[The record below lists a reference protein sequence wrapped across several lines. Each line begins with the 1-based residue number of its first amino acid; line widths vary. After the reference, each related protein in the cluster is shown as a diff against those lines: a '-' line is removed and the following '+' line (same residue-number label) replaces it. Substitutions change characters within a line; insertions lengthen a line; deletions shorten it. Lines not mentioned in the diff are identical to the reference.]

1 LYLQATTM
9 AVWAA
14 VGETPVV
21 RVDPSRTKT
30 HFYGTLDLQTGRE
43 IVTRSEVMN
52 SAATATHLQAILDT
66 YPERPILLLWDRAPW
81 HGGAV
86 VRQVLADNPRLEV
99 VRLPTAAPD
108 LNPQEHVWKATR
120 QATSHNHAVPQ
131 FPALAD
137 QFEAHLRTTT
147 FPSSFLNKYG
157 YYCVCPMFN

>member
-1 LYLQATTM
+1 M
-9 AVWAA
+9 DVWAA

-30 HFYGTLDLQTGRE
+30 HCSGTLDLQTGRE
-43 IVTRSEVMN
+43 IVTWSEVMK
-52 SAATATHLQAILDT
+52 SVATATHLQAILDT

-81 HGGAV
+81 HGGAA

-99 VRLPTAAPD
+99 VRLLTAAPD

-120 QATSHNHAVPQ
+120 RATSHHHAVPQ
-131 FPALAD
+131 LPALAD
-137 QFEAHLRTTT
+137 QFEAYLRTTT

-157 YYCVCPMFN
+157 YYCVYPMVN